1 MLKTIMPDESEMLL
15 EELRYLYALIFHRC
29 PTNKI
34 LESYVRAHAEIVD
47 FRDADK
53 SQLKTVRIIVINRL
67 DAIGIE
73 PFFRG
78 REIRHILSA
87 KMLLLAYLAECEGTH
102 SEFSH
107 DNSCGHMALV
117 SIFYAVIEATIHVM
131 RGCIQK
137 ALYGLV

>member
-1 MLKTIMPDESEMLL
+1 MMPVEREILFV
-15 EELRYLYALIFHRC
+15 EIRYLYTLIFHRY

-34 LESYVRAHAEIVD
+34 IEFYLRAHAEITD

-53 SQLKTVRIIVINRL
+53 SQLETVRIIVTRRL

-78 REIRHILSA
+78 GEVRHILAS
-87 KMLLLAYLAECEGTH
+87 KMLLLAYLAECEGAH
-102 SEFSH
+102 SEFLH

-117 SIFYAVIEATIHVM
+117 SIFFAAIQAAIHIM

-137 ALYGLV
+137 AWYGLV